1 MVKKSVISDVYT
13 PDGDRGCFVTLP
25 MCLSFPPLPSPPFPS
40 ILPVDILL
48 LFLPPHSST
57 CLMGKI
63 LHSSM
68 LILGAVD
75 LQHETAGKQS
85 VEQSGIKHSAADRKP
100 ITIQTGPH
108 GAGGR

>member
-1 MVKKSVISDVYT
+1 MST
-13 PDGDRGCFVTLP
+13 PQTETGGA
-25 MCLSFPPLPSPPFPS
+25 LSLFLCASLSLPSPPFPS